1 MLGLPPQAY
10 ARGCLM
16 TFYSLDVTRLAK
28 RMTRPKEET
37 IEQPL
42 DDDIDILVPTHSP
55 LLLPE
60 HT

>member
-1 MLGLPPQAY
+1 
-10 ARGCLM
+10 M